1 MKPSMAPLRARPTTR
16 TLGLAL
22 LLAGATT
29 AAHACKP
36 NNGASG
42 GESGGSSSGNSAT
55 LDAGATAA
63 SEDAQSGADATAG
76 RAEGGAEFRAM
87 STAQSAEFNRLFSQ
101 ATSAFGRNDFTEA
114 ARIFRQLYEQS
125 PSVDMAYNL
134 ARVYERI
141 GEASDAI
148 TYFQRVLQG
157 DPPPSDGQRQ
167 DIEARITR
175 LRAYEARRAAGI
187 AAAPATTDELNQEGV
202 TWFNRGVRFFQ
213 RSQYQSALQAFEQAS
228 RYLQSAEL
236 DYNLGMTYER
246 LRNYGRALEYLRQYL
261 ETIRGQPEEMPIQ
274 RHIRELEQRQ

>member
-1 MKPSMAPLRARPTTR
+1 MKPSKGPVRADR
-16 TLGLAL
+16 TLAIAL
-22 LLAGATT
+22 LLASATM
-29 AAHACKP
+29 AAHACKN
-36 NNGASG
+36 NNGSNSG
-42 GESGGSSSGNSAT
+42 ENGSSSSGNSAT
-55 LDAGATAA
+55 VDAGATAMGP
-63 SEDAQSGADATAG
+63 EDAQSSVDASARAD
-76 RAEGGAEFRAM
+76 GGAEFRAM

-101 ATSAFGRNDFTEA
+101 ATSAFSRNDFTEA

-141 GEASDAI
+141 GETTDAV

-187 AAAPATTDELNQEGV
+187 AAAPATSDELNQEGV

-213 RSQYQSALQAFEQAS
+213 RAQYQSALQAFEQAS

-246 LRNYGRALEYLRQYL
+246 LRNYSRALEYLRQYL
-261 ETIRGQPEEMPIQ
+261 ETIRGQPEEMFIQ
-274 RHIRELEQRQ
+274 RHIRELEQR

>member
-1 MKPSMAPLRARPTTR
+1 MKPSKGPLRARRP
-16 TLGLAL
+16 LALAL
-22 LLAGATT
+22 LLAGATMT
-29 AAHACKP
+29 AHACK
-36 NNGASG
+36 NSNGAAGSG
-42 GESGGSSSGNSAT
+42 ENGSSSSGNSAT
-55 LDAGATAA
+55 VDAGATATA
-63 SEDAQSGADATAG
+63 EDAQSSADASAP
-76 RAEGGAEFRAM
+76 RADGGAEFRAM

-101 ATSAFGRNDFTEA
+101 ATSAFSRNDFTEA

-141 GEASDAI
+141 GEATDAI

-213 RSQYQSALQAFEQAS
+213 RSQFQSALQAFEQAS

-246 LRNYGRALEYLRQYL
+246 LRNYSRALEYLRQYL
-261 ETIRGQPEEMPIQ
+261 ETIRGQPEEMFIQ